1 MASLIELCNRS
12 LAAVAKGQ
20 IASLNE
26 QSIEAGEC
34 VRFAQPLLDE
44 MIGWSDNMPLG
55 RRRVVLA
62 EVTNDR
68 PSEWLFAYAKP
79 SDMETPLALRRRED
93 PAQCLPEGG
102 PFNFPLQDG
111 FPLRFLLEGDKLY
124 SNVATATLIYTAAS
138 IQASEL
144 SGLMQKAF
152 VDELAVR
159 IATPLTKDPKV
170 GAALANVA
178 ELSRARAVAHE
189 ENKMPQR
196 QTAYVSD
203 AELARMGIMR

>member
-1 MASLIELCNRS
+1 MASLIDLCNRA
-12 LAAVAKGQ
+12 LAAIAKGQ

-26 QSIEAGEC
+26 QSVESREC

-55 RRRVVLA
+55 RRRVALA
-62 EVTNDR
+62 EVANDR
-68 PSEWLFAYAKP
+68 PAEWQHAYAQP
-79 SDMETPLALRRRED
+79 ADLEMPIAIRRVQD
-93 PAQCLPEGG
+93 PAQCLPLGG
-102 PFNFPLQDG
+102 PGNFPYQDAEQ
-111 FPLRFLLEGDKLY
+111 LRFLMEGTKIY
-124 SNVATATLIYTAAS
+124 ANVPAATLIYMAAT

-144 SGLMQKAF
+144 GGLMQKAF

-159 IATPLTKDPKV
+159 LATPLTKDAKV
-170 GAALANVA
+170 ASALAPVA
-178 ELSRARAVAHE
+178 AMSRAAAIAHE

-196 QTAYVSD
+196 QTTYVSE

>member
-26 QSIEAGEC
+26 QSIEAREC

-79 SDMETPLALRRRED
+79 SDMETPLAIRLGED